1 MSLDQSTIHPDH
13 PATSKG
19 VVPTSEGNSPPSR
32 GRRYRVVLN
41 DRAGS
46 VANAARAD
54 DLVLRFKAAGLEAAT
69 APDAPLAA
77 KIAAAIDSD
86 ADVIVAAGGDGTV
99 TAVASALVGT
109 HMALAILPLGT
120 VNLLARDLGIPL
132 DLDAAIAALAAMQ
145 PRKIDVGEVNG
156 AVFLHKIVFG
166 FVPGLAAAR
175 ERLRGRGLL
184 GTLAYLPHVVRRIR
198 LARRLTVEIE
208 TGNGRRRTMR
218 VAAFAVSNNPYDEG
232 FGRFFRRSCLDGGS
246 LGLYA
251 LKRPD
256 LWTMIK
262 VAIGMLIGRWRQSEE
277 ITVGAA
283 RKVVIR
289 STRRRMMLMVDG
301 EVFGFDVPLRV
312 GIRPGALTVLAP
324 SGAAAAAA
332 SDARDR
338 VSALA
343 IAPG

>member
-1 MSLDQSTIHPDH
+1 M
-13 PATSKG
+13 
-19 VVPTSEGNSPPSR
+19 
-32 GRRYRVVLN
+32 VLN

-54 DLVLRFKAAGLEAAT
+54 DLLLRFKAAGLEAAT

-109 HMALAILPLGT
+109 DTALAILPLGT

-198 LARRLTVEIE
+198 LARRVTVEIE

-218 VAAFAVSNNPYDEG
+218 VAAFAVSNNFYDEG
-232 FGRFFRRSCLDGGS
+232 FGRFFRRGCLDGGS

-262 VAIGMLIGRWRQSEE
+262 VAIGMLIGSWRQSEAL
-277 ITVGAA
+277 TVGTA
-283 RKVVIR
+283 RRVVIR

-312 GIRPGALTVLAP
+312 RIRPRSLTVLAG
-324 SGAAAAAA
+324 SDAAAAAA

-338 VSALA
+338 AAALA
-343 IAPG
+343 PG